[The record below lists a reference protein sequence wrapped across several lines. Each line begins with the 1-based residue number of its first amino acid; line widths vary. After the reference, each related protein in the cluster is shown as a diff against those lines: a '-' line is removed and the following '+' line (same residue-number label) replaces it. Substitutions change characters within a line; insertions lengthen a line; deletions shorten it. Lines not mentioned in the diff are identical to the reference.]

1 MCLVEAKGELLT
13 LGNVENT
20 KRRPEQARENIA
32 TCPTV
37 SYIIGLMDYAAKAL
51 NRGHRKAVEP
61 IGLIVDAFFAKPE
74 MFINCIP

>member
-1 MCLVEAKGELLT
+1 M
-13 LGNVENT
+13 
-20 KRRPEQARENIA
+20 
-32 TCPTV
+32 